1 MSLKIAWGIT
11 GAGDI
16 ISNNISFMKD
26 LMKRYDLDIHVF
38 LSREGEVVLKFYKLL
53 DEVKNSFAKV
63 SVEKGPNYPFLA
75 GRLQTGVYD
84 LFIIS
89 PATANTVAKI
99 ACCIADS
106 LITNAAAQAMKVNL
120 PVYILPVDQKEGSLV
135 TKLPNGKDL
144 VVRVRK
150 EDVEMVDR
158 LRNMEG
164 ITVLSNLSEIED
176 VIKTRIPKPPI

>member
-16 ISNNISFMKD
+16 IEKNISFMRELTEK
-26 LMKRYDLDIHVF
+26 YDLDVHVF
-38 LSREGEVVLKFYKLL
+38 LSKEGEVVLKFYKLL
-53 DEVKNSFAKV
+53 DKVKNNFAKV
-63 SVEKGPNYPFLA
+63 SVEKGPNSPFLA
-75 GRLQTGVYD
+75 GRLQTGAYD

-120 PVYILPVDQKEGSLV
+120 PVFILPVDQKEGSLV
-135 TKLPNGKDL
+135 TKLPTGKDL

-150 EDVEMVDR
+150 EDVAMVDR
-158 LRNMEG
+158 LREMEG
-164 ITVLSNLSEIED
+164 ITVLSSLSEIED
-176 VIKTRIPKPPI
+176 IIKKYI